1 MRPTPATIVAA
12 DALGEA
18 TFGDRRRA
26 DRTQA
31 LVTALAAMP
40 GASVSEAC
48 GTWGQS
54 QGAYRLL
61 RNNHVAVPE
70 LISSIGAAT
79 GERIRAARDVTT
91 VLLLQDTTEIT
102 PTSARGAQDL
112 GPLANPESQ
121 GLLLHSTVAVTASGL
136 PLGIIEQEVW
146 VRDDEDPPSR
156 PARYRTP
163 IEGKESAKWLRGTQT
178 ALSRLAAHQRGIVV
192 ADREA
197 GIFAL
202 FHLCRTH
209 DADLLVRAAQNRR
222 IAEPAGKLASA
233 AARAPVRGAVE
244 VAVGR
249 AREREPRTASVTI
262 RSTTVMLL
270 PPDLASYAAARR
282 AWWAEHPDTARL
294 VSADLTPVELQVVEV
309 TEDAPPEGVTPL
321 HWRLLTTLPVATLS
335 DCQRVID
342 SYARRWLIERFHYVL
357 KSGTR
362 LEAHQLES
370 AAGWQRLTVL
380 SSLVA
385 WQVLWLTELGRVQP
399 GVSAATVVPPAVWQA
414 VGAMVTGSVPA
425 TPPDLA
431 TLVAQIGQ
439 LGGHLGRRG
448 DGPPGVKTLW
458 RGLRRV
464 RDVLGIWHLVASN
477 TIQAQ
482 CV

>member
-321 HWRLLTTLPVATLS
+321 HWRLLTTLPGHRQLCTALADRALPLRPQVGHPAGSASVRVGRGLAAADGALEPGRLAGVVADRTGTGPAGRLGRHGRPTGRLAGSRRHGDRLS
-335 DCQRVID
+335 PGHTTRSGHAGRADRT
-342 SYARRWLIERFHYVL
+342 ARRA
-357 KSGTR
+357 SGTAWR
-362 LEAHQLES
+362 WT
-370 AAGWQRLTVL
+370 AGRQDALAGT
-380 SSLVA
+380 A
-385 WQVLWLTELGRVQP
+385 P
-399 GVSAATVVPPAVWQA
+399 GA
-414 VGAMVTGSVPA
+414 
-425 TPPDLA
+425 
-431 TLVAQIGQ
+431 
-439 LGGHLGRRG
+439 
-448 DGPPGVKTLW
+448 
-458 RGLRRV
+458 
-464 RDVLGIWHLVASN
+464 
-477 TIQAQ
+477 
-482 CV
+482 